1 MAEKTLVIGLGS
13 QGYNICEGLVHKIE
27 AEYGSM
33 DRCPWV
39 KVMAFETEQVAGT
52 ELGRMG
58 IAKHMG
64 ISQRDYSEV
73 LNNPENYKD
82 SIDLV
87 TWQDEDVLKQTGAV
101 EKGASN
107 IRMVGRLA
115 FLMPE
120 NFTSFIDVVKSAFD
134 QLSDLSSSD
143 ATRARGPLPNGKD
156 EPVRFGSGEQGGLD
170 KSDSIVYV
178 FVVGSLTGG
187 TASGGMVDVGY
198 TIQEY
203 PGLKEKTSLTGIF
216 SIPPSTHT
224 NTIHWAN
231 AYAALTEV
239 NHFHHPRSRYTAK
252 VPADRVIP
260 KGIIST
266 QSRKPYNEFFI
277 VQPKSDDKNSLQILN
292 NSIAEVV
299 YLHAVSETAGALERR
314 LVDAAAQYQ
323 QELDRK
329 SRPLN
334 YTSLGAAVIEFPV
347 DHIIAGCASR
357 LGAKAMGRILSG
369 DMPDGLEQEG
379 FIANTLRLE
388 ESRFKEEFV
397 SHPSVQSVKNKLE
410 ADARAALEAAMAGDS
425 GDLHQLHSR
434 IDSYAHSAQLESNY
448 AGEFLTAIKE
458 AAETVTQQAEKR
470 LDDQIIHFA
479 TDASHG
485 PEYAAEMLRAVLSY
499 ISERS
504 AELQNPKTDI
514 GIYVD
519 AKTQKQRI
527 TALTQDIPQKK
538 GCAMPWSR
546 NKKVQEVRG
555 RYQPEIGSYITTS
568 LKISSERYEELF
580 LKQMR
585 QRAELLLR
593 RLTDAECGVIQWTRD
608 LRTLLESDFSRRNE
622 AAPLVNGLVLFKEG
636 ETIPAEY
643 SRCLRT
649 EDDER
654 RAENEVLQNIA
665 DMVRNIGEPHDRSRF
680 DRRAQ
685 ADESDVA
692 QIHKIARQ
700 HFNSL
705 RQESVADRLVQLAN
719 WETEIDRVQEMAQA
733 SIEIDWRDN
742 QFGPPSARD
751 AKRRPSYIF
760 FEGAD
765 ASNTTTAR
773 GKIAAKLGKSQFIVE
788 PIADMHKIV
797 FIQGLSVFSA
807 FSIRGVEYARSFHDP
822 RRHSRADIAWKNLD
836 GTPLDRHQLYHA
848 GLLLTGFA
856 LNIVRR
862 DQNMNPYVSTRPT
875 PYRPAKHVELKQD
888 LIDSS
893 YRISREPDVSEDL
906 RDQVLEKIS
915 SLGVQEAATQI
926 DQFNRAVGNYQLE
939 YAGKQI
945 DTAEGYN
952 RLLPFLHTVPG
963 LLDAWFALYPTFK
976 PPTIAELLEFD
987 SNLQAEVYKCPRCK
1001 TFLGRASE
1009 EEEAIPEICPNPDCQ
1024 WIIRLDSYLKKAR

>member
-1 MAEKTLVIGLGS
+1 MAEKTIVIGLGS
-13 QGYNICEGLVHKIE
+13 QGYNICASLVKKIE
-27 AEYGSM
+27 AEFGSM

-58 IAKHMG
+58 MAKHMG

-73 LNNPENYKD
+73 IQNPENYKD

-87 TWQDEDVLKQTGAV
+87 SWQDEDVLKQTGAV

-120 NFTSFIDVVKSAFD
+120 NFTTFTDVAKAAFD
-134 QLSDLSSSD
+134 QLTELSSSD
-143 ATRARGPLPNGKD
+143 ATRARGPLASGKD
-156 EPVRFGSGEQGGLD
+156 DPVRFGSGEQGGLD

-187 TASGGMVDVGY
+187 TASGAMVDVGY
-198 TIQEY
+198 VLQEY
-203 PGLKEKTSLTGIF
+203 PGLKEKVSLTGIF

-266 QSRKPYNEFFI
+266 QSRKPYNEFFV
-277 VQPKSDDKNSLQILN
+277 VQPKSDDKNALSILN
-292 NSIAEVV
+292 NSISEVV

-357 LGAKAMGRILSG
+357 LGAKAVGRIAAGNLPDEGEQKGFLS
-369 DMPDGLEQEG
+369 
-379 FIANTLRLE
+379 NTLRLE
-388 ESRFKEEFV
+388 EDRFKEEFA
-397 SHPSVQSVKNKLE
+397 SQPSVQAMKTKLE
-410 ADARAALEAAMAGDS
+410 SDARAALEAAMAGDA
-425 GDLHQLHSR
+425 GDLHQIHSR
-434 IDSYAHSAQLESNY
+434 IDSYSQAAMLEQNY
-448 AGEFLTAIKE
+448 AGDFMQAIKE
-458 AAETVTQQAEKR
+458 AADTVAQRAEER
-470 LDDQIIHFA
+470 LSEQITTFA
-479 TDASHG
+479 TSPYHG
-485 PEYAAEMLRAVLSY
+485 PEYAAHMLRGVLAY
-499 ISERS
+499 ISKRS
-504 AELQNPKTDI
+504 EELTNPKTDI

-519 AKTQKQRI
+519 AKTQKQRV
-527 TALTQDIPQKK
+527 AAMVQELPQKK
-538 GCAMPWSR
+538 GCAWPGRR
-546 NKKVQEVRG
+546 NKKVDEVRSK
-555 RYQPEIGSYITTS
+555 YLPEVGNWISSS
-568 LKISSERYEELF
+568 LKISSERFEDEF
-580 LKQMR
+580 LKKMKER
-585 QRAELLLR
+585 SELLLQ
-593 RLTDAECGVIQWTRD
+593 RLTDPETGVIQWVRD
-608 LRTLLESDFSRRNE
+608 LRNLLEADYNARNE

-649 EDDER
+649 EDDEK
-654 RAENEVLQNIA
+654 RAEGEVLHSLGAIIK
-665 DMVRNIGEPHDRSRF
+665 DIGEPHDRSRF
-680 DRRAQ
+680 DRRTQ
-685 ADESDVA
+685 ADETDVA
-692 QIHKIARQ
+692 HVHRIARH
-700 HFNSL
+700 HFSSL
-705 RQESVADRLVQLAN
+705 RQESVADRLVQLSN

-733 SIEIDWRDN
+733 AIEIDWRDN

-765 ASNTTTAR
+765 ASNTTTPR
-773 GKIAAKLGKSQFIVE
+773 GKVAGKLSKSQFIVE
-788 PIADMHKIV
+788 PIGDMHKIV
-797 FIQGLSVFSA
+797 FIQGLSVFSL
-807 FSIRGVEYARSFHDP
+807 FSIRGAEYARSFHDP

-862 DQNMNPYVSTRPT
+862 DQSSNPYVSTRPT
-875 PYRPAKHVELKQD
+875 PYRPARHVELRPD

-906 RDQVLEKIS
+906 RDQVLEQINQ
-915 SLGVQEAATQI
+915 LGVTEAAKKI
-926 DQFNRAVGNYQLE
+926 DEFNRAVGNYNLE
-939 YAGKQI
+939 YAGNRI
-945 DTAEGYN
+945 DSSEGYN

-976 PPTIAELLEFD
+976 PPQLSELLEFD
-987 SNLQAEVYKCPRCK
+987 SNLQAEAYKCPRCK
-1001 TFLGRASE
+1001 TFLARSSE
-1009 EEEAIPEICPNPDCQ
+1009 ETEAIPEICPNPDCQ
-1024 WIIRLDSYLKKAR
+1024 WIIRLDNYLKSSR